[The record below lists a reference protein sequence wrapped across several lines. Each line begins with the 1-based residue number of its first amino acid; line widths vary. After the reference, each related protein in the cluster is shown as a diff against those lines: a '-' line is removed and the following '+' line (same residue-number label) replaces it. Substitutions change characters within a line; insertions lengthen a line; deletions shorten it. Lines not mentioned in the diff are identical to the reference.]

1 MPGITFSMGGRF
13 EGRLEIQPSVLP
25 LGPAKVERGS
35 AAILLKGQKQLLLQ
49 QLRLSPNFPSNSF
62 LELFPEVHVLRGRM
76 SPISEFTIKSL
87 KLCNLLVL
95 VLLSPE
101 T

>member
-13 EGRLEIQPSVLP
+13 EGRLEIQPSSP
-25 LGPAKVERGS
+25 SPGPKVERGS